1 MNQCAVGTFYIRVI
15 SFLVEVS
22 APEHFVKMSGVYVDF
37 VLSRFSLFSP
47 RLHLLVGQTLRL
59 LGQVQLLRLLS
70 NQVEKKM
77 KLAHPKGMSPTLLR
91 EMMGRRYV
99 LGSHNLRQTS
109 WNFKTTWPPKKLQL
123 SVPLP
128 VMATC
133 SPKCK
138 ELPNNFYVR
147 TRHVSQSSFGLQH
160 V

>member
-1 MNQCAVGTFYIRVI
+1 MNQCAVGTLYTRIM
-15 SFLVEVS
+15 SFLIEIPD
-22 APEHFVKMSGVYVDF
+22 PEHFCKMSGVHVDF

-47 RLHLLVGQTLRL
+47 RLHLLVGQILRL

-70 NQVEKKM
+70 NQVEMKM

-109 WNFKTTWPPKKLQL
+109 RNFKTTWPPKKLQL

-133 SPKCK
+133 SPKCR
-138 ELPNNFYVR
+138 ELPNSFYVR
-147 TRHVSQSSFGLQH
+147 TRHIFFVKFCAVS
-160 V
+160 